1 MAEWKEEGDEQQYD
15 TLLAAAAEAEI
26 KTVIPVDAKEFQNPK
41 SMQAA
46 ICDYCT
52 AHALEV
58 PQSKGA
64 TTRVVLQSLAAKYAE
79 ATAHLNAML
88 PKPIQKLHIIGGGS
102 QNKLLN
108 RLTEEALGV
117 PVEAGPVEATA
128 IGNILCQAL
137 AKGEVKSVA
146 EMRKIEI

>member
-1 MAEWKEEGDEQQYD
+1 M
-15 TLLAAAAEAEI
+15 
-26 KTVIPVDAKEFQNPK
+26 IPVDAKEFQNPK

-52 AHALEV
+52 EHALEV

-79 ATAHLNAML
+79 ATAHLNSML

>member
-1 MAEWKEEGDEQQYD
+1 
-15 TLLAAAAEAEI
+15 
-26 KTVIPVDAKEFQNPK
+26 
-41 SMQAA
+41 MQAA
-46 ICDYCT
+46 ICDYCA
-52 AHALEV
+52 AHGLEV
-58 PQSKGA
+58 PQTKA
-64 TTRVVLQSLAAKYAE
+64 TTTRIVLQSLAAKYAE

-88 PKPIQKLHIIGGGS
+88 PTPIKKLHIIGGGS

-108 RLTEEALGV
+108 RLTEETLGV

-137 AKGEVKSVA
+137 AKGEVESVA